1 MSADEFD
8 PAIERLFAQTPR
20 LADEAL
26 FLATLQARLEKRS
39 RWRALTLT
47 AAGLVGGGLA
57 VREGVNFN
65 FTAEGDSTL
74 SQAAHAAAVTAQ
86 GAARTGL
93 QALGFGDLGLGGLDL
108 IGGSGVLTFWI
119 AAGAVIALLAAG
131 MMKLSQDV

>member
-65 FTAEGDSTL
+65 FTAEGDTTL
-74 SQAAHAAAVTAQ
+74 SQAAHAAAMTAQ
-86 GAARTGL
+86 GATRTGL
-93 QALGFGDLGLGGLDL
+93 QALGFGDLGGLDL

>member
-47 AAGLVGGGLA
+47 AAGLVGGG
-57 VREGVNFN
+57 F
-65 FTAEGDSTL
+65 
-74 SQAAHAAAVTAQ
+74 
-86 GAARTGL
+86 GA
-93 QALGFGDLGLGGLDL
+93 DLHQKTPGRGG
-108 IGGSGVLTFWI
+108 
-119 AAGAVIALLAAG
+119 
-131 MMKLSQDV
+131 

>member
-65 FTAEGDSTL
+65 FTADGDTTL
-74 SQAAHAAAVTAQ
+74 TQGLHAATVLYSVRQ
-86 GAARTGL
+86 RGLFSAADAAIEEVEVEHSCFGTGTNL
-93 QALGFGDLGLGGLDL
+93 SH
-108 IGGSGVLTFWI
+108 GSWRRWP
-119 AAGAVIALLAAG
+119 
-131 MMKLSQDV
+131 